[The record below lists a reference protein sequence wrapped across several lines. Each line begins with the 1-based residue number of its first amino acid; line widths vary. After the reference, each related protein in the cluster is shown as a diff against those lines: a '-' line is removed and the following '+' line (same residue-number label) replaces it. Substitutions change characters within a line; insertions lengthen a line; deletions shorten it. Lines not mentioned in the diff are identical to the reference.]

1 MAAFSLLLLLAWP
14 LGTPDQAAGQA
25 APDVGWLGISIA
37 DITEDQADRL
47 ASTFGPGAGT
57 GVVVVDVLKG
67 GPADGSRLQRG
78 DVIVSVDSQP
88 IWDVRQLQRT
98 IRDKPT
104 NQQVTLTV
112 LRQASRLTVPVT
124 VGPMPLAA
132 RAQLAGE
139 RFGFVVRGA
148 DEGEPPQGQVV
159 PKGRVLVAFVDS
171 DSPAARGGL
180 RVQDV
185 ILLVNEQ
192 PIRSLEE
199 FDGAMRRGGRT
210 TRLLVGRRGAQ
221 TPLPVT
227 LELPAR

>member
-1 MAAFSLLLLLAWP
+1 MTAYSLLPLLIWL
-14 LGTPDQAAGQA
+14 LGTPDRAAAQA

-37 DITEDQADRL
+37 DVTEDQADRL
-47 ASTFGPGAGT
+47 ANTFGPGAGT

-67 GPADGSRLQRG
+67 GPAEGSRLQRG
-78 DVIVSVDSQP
+78 DVIVSVDAQP

-98 IRDKPT
+98 IRAKST
-104 NQQVTLTV
+104 NQRVALTV
-112 LRQASRLTVPVT
+112 LRQASRITVPVT

-139 RFGFVVRGA
+139 RFGFVVRGE
-148 DEGEPPQGQVV
+148 DEGEPLQGQAA

-185 ILLVNEQ
+185 ILLVNDQ

-210 TRLLVGRRGAQ
+210 TRLLVGRRGTEA
-221 TPLPVT
+221 PLTVT